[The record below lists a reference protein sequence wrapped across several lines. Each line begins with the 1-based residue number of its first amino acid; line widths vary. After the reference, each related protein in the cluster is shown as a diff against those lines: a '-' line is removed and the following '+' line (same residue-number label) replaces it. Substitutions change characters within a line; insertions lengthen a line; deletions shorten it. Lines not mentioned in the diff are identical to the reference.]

1 MIVSTPTQ
9 PTMRS
14 IHRTALFI
22 AFLLVTP
29 GVASAQ
35 SREAQIAA
43 AVLPLPEEM
52 RAGARVMG
60 YGADGKLS
68 VIRDGRGMT
77 CLADD
82 PKLETFHVAC
92 YHEGMEPFMARGRSL
107 RVEGVVGAQVDSV
120 RFREVASGKIKM
132 PTLPSALYSLT
143 GGSFDAQSGTVKGSR
158 HLYVVYVPFAT
169 GATVGLP
176 EKPNGNQPWLMFP
189 GTPKA
194 HIMFTAS
201 MQ

>member
-1 MIVSTPTQ
+1 
-9 PTMRS
+9 MRQ

-22 AFLLVTP
+22 ALLSTIPAIVR
-29 GVASAQ
+29 AQ
-35 SREAQIAA
+35 SREEQIAT
-43 AVLPLPEEM
+43 AVLPLPAEM

-77 CLADD
+77 CLARD
-82 PKLETFHVAC
+82 PKQETFHVAC

-107 RVEGVVGAQVDSV
+107 RAEGVTGAQVDSV
-120 RFREVASGKIKM
+120 RFREVASGKIRM

-169 GATVGLP
+169 SSTVGLP
-176 EKPNGNQPWLMFP
+176 EKPNGGQPWLMFP